1 MLVYALEKLLRL
13 IFFAASCRGGAQTGT
28 DYMTRYKL
36 FIYNIGRST
45 CLHLHISLYR
55 MRVWVRVLLFLKR
68 ITNCV
73 DSEQIVLDQCRVH
86 TL

>member
-1 MLVYALEKLLRL
+1 MPDIWALKSLVPIEDGTGALLLVYALEKLLRF

-36 FIYNIGRST
+36 FIYNICRST

-55 MRVWVRVLLFLKR
+55 MRVWVRVLRF
-68 ITNCV
+68 
-73 DSEQIVLDQCRVH
+73 
-86 TL
+86 